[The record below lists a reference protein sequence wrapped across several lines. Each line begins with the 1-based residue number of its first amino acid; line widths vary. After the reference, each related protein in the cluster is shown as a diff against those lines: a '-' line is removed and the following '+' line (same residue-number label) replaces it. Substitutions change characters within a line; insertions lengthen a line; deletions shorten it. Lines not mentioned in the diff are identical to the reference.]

1 MLDDRLAASDGGPG
15 VFRTGVWGL
24 VSDRIPLTLHV
35 CVLIG
40 VPWQTWPLPAV
51 LRTHPPVTSTVCPAA
66 SDGGRGDFPAH
77 RPGADWPLHFPSRTP
92 SEAPSPGRH
101 VDGSI
106 VSRHWPGTVSG
117 TGRRS
122 PPPSC
127 LHRHSNSDHAGK
139 RYVLGQNRV
148 SNHNVWSCKC
158 VVNRQQIDHE
168 NSITGYTFSKP
179 VSSWKPVNRLSS
191 FLLNKP
197 TIFMISV
204 LPFYGYA
211 VFFLRCK

>member
-1 MLDDRLAASDGGPG
+1 MSDDRLAASDGGPG

-35 CVLIG
+35 CVLTG
-40 VPWQTWPLPAV
+40 VPWQTRPLPAV

-66 SDGGRGDFPAH
+66 SDGVRGDFPAH

-101 VDGSI
+101 VDRSI

-122 PPPSC
+122 PP
-127 LHRHSNSDHAGK
+127 
-139 RYVLGQNRV
+139 
-148 SNHNVWSCKC
+148 
-158 VVNRQQIDHE
+158 
-168 NSITGYTFSKP
+168 
-179 VSSWKPVNRLSS
+179 S
-191 FLLNKP
+191 FVP
-197 TIFMISV
+197 TPAFQ
-204 LPFYGYA
+204 
-211 VFFLRCK
+211 LRSRR